1 MNLSKI
7 VMTAVA
13 GMLLLSAGAF
23 AQEKGKLSLTE
34 NLTVQGKVLKPG
46 NYKLQPGRARVPNV
60 QLSIIQGRETV
71 ITVPA
76 TVVAGQNE
84 NRASAYSSRT
94 AADGTKSLEAFYPE
108 GKKIVLELGSKKP
121 QKTNPLLAKI
131 CSHNNLIGRAPDSW
145 LLCRQGYGRLFPAS
159 GFAALPATVR

>member
-46 NYKLQPGRARVPNV
+46 NYKLTWEGTGSNV

-108 GKKIVLELGSKKP
+108 GKKIVLELGSKE
-121 QKTNPLLAKI
+121 TAK
-131 CSHNNLIGRAPDSW
+131 N
-145 LLCRQGYGRLFPAS
+145 
-159 GFAALPATVR
+159 